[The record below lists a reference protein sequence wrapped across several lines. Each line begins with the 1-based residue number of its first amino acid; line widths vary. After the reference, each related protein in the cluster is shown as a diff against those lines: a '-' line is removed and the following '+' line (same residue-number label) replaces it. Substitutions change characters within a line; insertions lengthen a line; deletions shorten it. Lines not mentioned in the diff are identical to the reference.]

1 MTLKLS
7 EEERGSHPDGAGG
20 RAAAV
25 PAGTGAQTPR
35 AARCRAAS
43 GSGGRAGRCLP
54 PLRRALRTAPRPG
67 TGQGSAPRA
76 GAAPAVTRTAAAPTW
91 RHPPRG
97 RREGGRGRAP
107 PCAREHGGGRGRA
120 RTHARPRGGGGGGGG
135 RSPRMRRRA
144 PSRPLAAAGAAAP
157 APAPPPRPPP
167 RPHPLRSLAR
177 PPLAVALLGAARGR
191 TPPAAPE
198 PAARRP
204 CETPAARA
212 ARSDPRP
219 GQACED
225 VSGLCMP
232 W

>member
-144 PSRPLAAAGAAAP
+144 PSRPLAAAAAAP
-157 APAPPPRPPP
+157 APSAPPPVP
-167 RPHPLRSLAR
+167 
-177 PPLAVALLGAARGR
+177 GAPAPGRGPARGR
-191 TPPAAPE
+191 AGPHTSRRAGARGAPSMRDPRGPGSAQRPPAG
-198 PAARRP
+198 
-204 CETPAARA
+204 
-212 ARSDPRP
+212 P
-219 GQACED
+219 G
-225 VSGLCMP
+225 M
-232 W
+232 